1 MDNDKVVLPYTTVLN
16 EIAFLFDSKVHILH
30 IKTALMCK
38 KKKPTEGAIIKWML
52 GSTIQ
57 DTNLDK
63 AIILSFWFD
72 QKFKRKVAFTEFHSS
87 IATSIQLK

>member
-1 MDNDKVVLPYTTVLN
+1 MLDNDKVVILLYTTVLN
-16 EIAFLFDSKVHILH
+16 DIAFLFDSKVHILH

-63 AIILSFWFD
+63 ARRVTVTTTQVQLGFIL
-72 QKFKRKVAFTEFHSS
+72 
-87 IATSIQLK
+87 

>member
-1 MDNDKVVLPYTTVLN
+1 
-16 EIAFLFDSKVHILH
+16 
-30 IKTALMCK
+30 MCK

-63 AIILSFWFD
+63 GIILSFWFD
-72 QKFKRKVAFTEFHSS
+72 QKFKRKVER
-87 IATSIQLK
+87 

>member
-1 MDNDKVVLPYTTVLN
+1 MTRL
-16 EIAFLFDSKVHILH
+16 S
-30 IKTALMCK
+30 K

-72 QKFKRKVAFTEFHSS
+72 QKFKQVIDEH
-87 IATSIQLK
+87 QPDN

>member
-1 MDNDKVVLPYTTVLN
+1 MVLN

-63 AIILSFWFD
+63 GIILSFWFD
-72 QKFKRKVAFTEFHSS
+72 QKFKRKVER
-87 IATSIQLK
+87 